1 MHHKLHAHNILQMY
15 DQLFASLKP
24 VEKILLKSHIE
35 ALNATIKTGFYPLNW
50 TSQRIPAYIIE
61 LNEALLLYSSV
72 ISQVHKNAAM
82 IEDIVSRIANTILV
96 QGRDFQSSDG
106 VQLSLDT
113 VEFYEIVEA
122 RRMSRLDP
130 LVQEYNSIGE
140 SFLMKVEEV
149 VAKTATGCSPAL
161 AQYYY
166 YWEKCVYNAIA
177 QMAIRSMAALMGLL
191 QCKDSPP
198 LFKVLVTLNGNDM
211 VVTPALPEVDKL
223 LTKAVRNMAESAK
236 YYIRWMNGTCLRTE
250 PQIINEDEEPYVFSF
265 FQDISKN
272 PQVVKLTLSL
282 TSQTNKVYNMT
293 NKYLEGWRRYG
304 KVTGLWNPKRKQQIE
319 KLRPTCANL
328 DSAMSY
334 FQGIKETV
342 ESQPVSKDID
352 FLQIGMSLVAAGVA
366 KQCEIWKVDYGEMLL
381 NTSRVML
388 TKLQEKISKLEEDVS
403 SETTDLE
410 QLKYCLNVIA
420 EVQAM
425 TQDVELEMMD
435 INERYRTLLRYSI
448 EVPEDEME
456 AALGIEARWRRLY
469 VDSRTRDL
477 RLVSTRCS

>member
-1 MHHKLHAHNILQMY
+1 
-15 DQLFASLKP
+15 
-24 VEKILLKSHIE
+24 
-35 ALNATIKTGFYPLNW
+35 
-50 TSQRIPAYIIE
+50 
-61 LNEALLLYSSV
+61 
-72 ISQVHKNAAM
+72 
-82 IEDIVSRIANTILV
+82 
-96 QGRDFQSSDG
+96 
-106 VQLSLDT
+106 
-113 VEFYEIVEA
+113 
-122 RRMSRLDP
+122 
-130 LVQEYNSIGE
+130 
-140 SFLMKVEEV
+140 
-149 VAKTATGCSPAL
+149 
-161 AQYYY
+161 
-166 YWEKCVYNAIA
+166 
-177 QMAIRSMAALMGLL
+177 
-191 QCKDSPP
+191 
-198 LFKVLVTLNGNDM
+198 
-211 VVTPALPEVDKL
+211 
-223 LTKAVRNMAESAK
+223 
-236 YYIRWMNGTCLRTE
+236 
-250 PQIINEDEEPYVFSF
+250 
-265 FQDISKN
+265 
-272 PQVVKLTLSL
+272 
-282 TSQTNKVYNMT
+282 MT

-477 RLVSTRCS
+477 RLVSTRCSKCIPCFRYHVFMPWQPV